1 MAGSDGALWFVLYNG
16 QIGRISPGD
25 TQPTYYAGLITPLP
39 PGFAGMSEED
49 REYINQN
56 YLGLYAG
63 NITVDDQGN
72 LWLSDG
78 LGQRLLKISLSELTD
93 GGQNPNGG
101 SITTDGSSSSSS
113 SSNGSFAG
121 LAATGD
127 NLKLLFL
134 VASLFLLG
142 GLGLLAKKHLPR
154 SKK

>member
-1 MAGSDGALWFVLYNG
+1 
-16 QIGRISPGD
+16 
-25 TQPTYYAGLITPLP
+25 
-39 PGFAGMSEED
+39 MSEED
-49 REYINQN
+49 REDFNQN

-78 LGQRLLKISLSELTD
+78 LSQRLLKISLSELTD
-93 GGQNPNGG
+93 GGQNQNGG
-101 SITTDGSSSSSS
+101 SLTTDGSSSSSS